1 MIKEK
6 ITMIETLLDIEIA
19 TKILS
24 INNTSGIMTSDSQ
37 DSFLAFDDP
46 IDAYYHKLK
55 TDIKV
60 LPKDTAIYGM
70 IERYINNTQYNNELY

>member
-46 IDAYYHKLK
+46 IDAYHKLK